1 MEFKL
6 FNYKVKLEVA
16 IVFIL
21 IGIFIGCN
29 FICAC
34 NEIQEGLTNMLVG
47 YEYDMKDKSAGNLT
61 DWYKH
66 LETNRQNSKNPSPY
80 DLMYMFKNNQIS
92 PSCCP
97 STYSTSNGCVCVTP
111 EQMLYLNKRG
121 LNRYS
126 NNSI

>member
-1 MEFKL
+1 MFS
-6 FNYKVKLEVA
+6 
-16 IVFIL
+16 
-21 IGIFIGCN
+21 
-29 FICAC
+29 
-34 NEIQEGLTNMLVG
+34 G
-47 YEYDMKDKSAGNLT
+47 YEYEMKDKSAGNIA

-66 LETNRQNSKNPSPY
+66 LETNRQNTTTPSPY
-80 DLMYMFKNNQIS
+80 DLLYMFKNNQIS

-97 STYSTSNGCVCVTP
+97 STYSTSSGCVCVTP